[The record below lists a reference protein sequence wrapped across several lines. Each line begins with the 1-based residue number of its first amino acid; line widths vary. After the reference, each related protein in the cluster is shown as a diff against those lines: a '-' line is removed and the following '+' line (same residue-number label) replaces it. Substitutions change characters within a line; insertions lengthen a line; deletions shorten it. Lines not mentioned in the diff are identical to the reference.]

1 MNHIYALLLIFISFD
16 LTTGLSVTGS
26 ETYPPYTRGSTSE
39 GTTSATFT
47 TVNEGTIWDT
57 TPKEEPVHTD
67 FMWGTVPTGIGFPPD
82 CCQFK
87 TVTGQICND
96 LPLVH
101 MKYFISRRGGVC
113 WALCPHRKTVLVF

>member
-16 LTTGLSVTGS
+16 PTTVLSDHTAGS
-26 ETYPPYTRGSTSE
+26 QTYPPYTRGST
-39 GTTSATFT
+39 TD
-47 TVNEGTIWDT
+47 EGTIWDT
-57 TPKEEPVHTD
+57 EPAPTE

-113 WALCPHRKTVLVF
+113 WALCPHRKTILVF